1 MRTRKR
7 REAAKRIALLG
18 VPMDLG
24 ADLRGVDMGPSA
36 IRIAGLTERLCSLG
50 FKVKDLG
57 NLTVPHAIVAGGG
70 GGRAKYAKPIREVC
84 GELAE
89 AVEAALGRGARPLV
103 LGGDHAIAM
112 GSIAGLTRFG
122 RRRKKRYGLLW
133 VDAHGDCNTPATTP
147 SGNIHGMSL
156 AVALGRGESS
166 LIKLAGVVP
175 MIDPA
180 RTVLLGVRK
189 LDREERE
196 NMRAIGLRVITMREI
211 DEQGVHASTEE
222 ALRVVTSDTDGFH
235 LSFDVDC
242 LDPRFAPGVGTPA
255 SGGLT
260 GREAHL
266 IMEMVADSGRMVSCE
281 LVEVNPVLDTR
292 NTTAELA
299 AYLLYSAFGGRIF

>member
-1 MRTRKR
+1 MQTKRKDVP
-7 REAAKRIALLG
+7 KRIALLG

-36 IRIAGLTERLCSLG
+36 IRIAGLTERLSSLG

-57 NLTVPHAIVAGGG
+57 NLSVPHAIVAGKG
-70 GGRAKYAKPIREVC
+70 GGRAKFAKPIHETC
-84 GELAE
+84 SELA
-89 AVEAALGRGARPLV
+89 ASVAAALGRGSRPLV

-112 GSIAGLTRFG
+112 GTIAGLTRFG
-122 RRRKKRYGLLW
+122 RKKKRKYGLLW
-133 VDAHGDCNTPATTP
+133 VDAHGDCNTPATSP

-156 AVALGRGESS
+156 AVALGKGESS
-166 LIKLAGVVP
+166 LVNLAGIVP
-175 MIDPA
+175 MVDPT

-189 LDREERE
+189 LDHEERE
-196 NMRAIGLRVITMREI
+196 NMRKIGLRVITMREI
-211 DEQGVHASTEE
+211 DEHGVHASIEE
-222 ALRVVTSDTDGFH
+222 ALRVVTTDTDGFH

-292 NTTAELA
+292 NMTAELA